1 MSWRLG
7 AGGYVMMINHSYILY
22 VRVSQ
27 KVVFSLGTLF
37 RRSWEY
43 MRSFLSVTL
52 IHLVINMNALD
63 GC

>member
-1 MSWRLG
+1 
-7 AGGYVMMINHSYILY
+7 MMINHSYILY